1 MQTGYRSGKSMK
13 KFVLVA
19 LLLSIAGWVASP
31 LAHMTPGSLK
41 INNGS
46 TSLTGGTTAAVKW
59 NTSITHNST
68 YKIAFSK
75 DNGATWTPVTTIT
88 GQDGSTGEKTYTW
101 TVPTEA
107 TTQGKLR
114 VNQSA
119 QGEKANSPDNDYNIF
134 ATFSIASTTAITPRP
149 TTDFTASQAALT
161 PSLTREGDFV
171 AVRFVAAD
179 ARQASVEVYD
189 LSGALQK
196 TVELTS
202 VKSGANLLRLSTQQL
217 GLTSKS
223 VLRLRVGNQVLL
235 EELVPGK

>member
-1 MQTGYRSGKSMK
+1 MQVGYRGENGLK
-13 KFVLVA
+13 LVA
-19 LLLSIAGWVASP
+19 LTALHLSIAGWLAAPS
-31 LAHMTPGSLK
+31 AHMTRNSLK
-41 INNGS
+41 VNDGA
-46 TSLTGGTTAAVKW
+46 TSLTGGTTATVKW
-59 NTSITHNST
+59 NTNVTHNST
-68 YKIAFSK
+68 YKISFSK
-75 DNGATWTPVTTIT
+75 DNGATWSPVTEIT
-88 GQDGSTGEKTYTW
+88 GQDGTTGDKTYTW

-114 VNQSA
+114 VHQSF

-134 ATFSIASTTAITPRP
+134 ATFSIASTTTIAPRP
-149 TTDFTASQAALT
+149 ATDFTASQAALT
-161 PSLTREGDFV
+161 PSLTREGDFI
-171 AVRFVAAD
+171 AVRFVAAE

-202 VKSGANLLRLSTQQL
+202 VKSGANLLHVSAQQL

-223 VLRLRVGNQVLL
+223 VLRLRVGNQVIL